1 MFKKP
6 GPGKPDPL
14 AQRMRKIADVSHE
27 ETTYKGATTNAK
39 RSERKSTFKAATLTL
54 ISGER
59 IDVVVK
65 NVSETGARIEFLRDI
80 ILPDRVLLS
89 EPTLRLR
96 IWAYVAW
103 QERGKA
109 GLEFVKT

>member
-6 GPGKPDPL
+6 NRDKVDPL
-14 AQRMRKIADVSHE
+14 AQRMRKIADVSHD
-27 ETTYKGATTNAK
+27 ETNYSHTATGKK
-39 RSERKSTFKAATLTL
+39 RSERKATFKAATLTL

-65 NVSETGARIEFLRDI
+65 NVSDTGARIEFLRDVV
-80 ILPDRVLLS
+80 LPDRVLLS
-89 EPTLRLR
+89 EPTLRLK

>member
-6 GPGKPDPL
+6 GPDKPDPL
-14 AQRMRKIADVSHE
+14 AQRMRKIANVSHD
-27 ETTYKGATTNAK
+27 ETTYKAATPNSK
-39 RSERKSTFKAATLTL
+39 RSERKSTFKAATLTF

-65 NVSETGARIEFLRDI
+65 NVSETGALVEFLRDVM
-80 ILPDRVLLS
+80 LPDRVLLS

-96 IWAYVAW
+96 LWAYVAW

>member
-1 MFKKP
+1 M
-6 GPGKPDPL
+6 
-14 AQRMRKIADVSHE
+14 
-27 ETTYKGATTNAK
+27 
-39 RSERKSTFKAATLTL
+39 
-54 ISGER
+54 
-59 IDVVVK
+59 VVK

-80 ILPDRVLLS
+80 TLPDRVLLS

-96 IWAYVAW
+96 LWAYVAW